1 MKEKL
6 KYLMNKKAFHISI
19 LIVMVA
25 IILFVLGIIV
35 LQYNIEGET
44 NMPFILNKIAVIS
57 SVEGTDKEAGSNRWA
72 FDVSQNNDI
81 NLYIEKNKNYD
92 KQEAIKSIL
101 IDNIEIQRNSEKG
114 KINFYRPNTTESGV
128 YFKNVEENLV
138 QTIEY
143 KGAMQTDLKK
153 LEISNQGGLIMF
165 RVANDKV
172 AEHISND
179 DEINHNE
186 LLKKANLNTEELKMK
201 LSMDLTIKI
210 ESGKEYKAN
219 IELDLPIEGVIEN
232 GTSSQEIVD
241 TSNIIFKRIKN

>member
-6 KYLMNKKAFHISI
+6 KYLMNKKAFHISM
-19 LIVMVA
+19 LIVIVA

-44 NMPFILNKIAVIS
+44 NMPFVLNKIAVIS

-72 FDVSQNNDI
+72 FDISQNNDI

-143 KGAMQTDLKK
+143 KGAMKTDLKK

-172 AEHISND
+172 AEYFSND
-179 DEINHNE
+179 DVINHNE
-186 LLKKANLNTEELKMK
+186 LLKKANVTVEDLKCK
-201 LSMDLTIKI
+201 LSMDITIKI

-219 IELDLPIEGVIEN
+219 IEFDLPVEGVIEN
-232 GTSSQEIVD
+232 GTSSQEIID

>member
-6 KYLMNKKAFHISI
+6 KYLMNKKAFHISM
-19 LIVMVA
+19 LIVIVA

-44 NMPFILNKIAVIS
+44 NMPFVLNKIAIIS
-57 SVEGTDKEAGSNRWA
+57 SVEGTDKEAGENRWA
-72 FDVSQNNDI
+72 FDISQNNDI

-172 AEHISND
+172 AEYISNE

-186 LLKKANLNTEELKMK
+186 LLKKANITVEDLKSK
-201 LSMDLTIKI
+201 LSMDITIKI

-232 GTSSQEIVD
+232 GTSSQEITD
-241 TSNIIFKRIKN
+241 TKNIIFKRIKN

>member
-44 NMPFILNKIAVIS
+44 NMPFVLNKIAVIS

-114 KINFYRPNTTESGV
+114 KINFYRPNITESGV

-165 RVANDKV
+165 RVANDNV
-172 AEHISND
+172 AEYISNE

-186 LLKKANLNTEELKMK
+186 LLKKANITAEDLKSK
-201 LSMDLTIKI
+201 LSMDITIKI

-219 IELDLPIEGVIEN
+219 IVLDLPVEGVIEN
-232 GTSSQEIVD
+232 GTSSQEIID

>member
-1 MKEKL
+1 MKERL

-19 LIVMVA
+19 LIVMVV

-35 LQYNIEGET
+35 LQYSIEGET
-44 NMPFILNKIAVIS
+44 NMPFVLNKIAIIS

-72 FDVSQNNDI
+72 FDISQNNDI

-165 RVANDKV
+165 RVANDNV
-172 AEHISND
+172 AEYISNEN
-179 DEINHNE
+179 EINHNE
-186 LLKKANLNTEELKMK
+186 LLKKANITAEDLKSK
-201 LSMDLTIKI
+201 LSMDITIKI

-219 IELDLPIEGVIEN
+219 IVLDLPIEGVIEN
-232 GTSSQEIVD
+232 GTSSQEIID

>member
-19 LIVMVA
+19 LIFTIA

-44 NMPFILNKIAVIS
+44 NMPFILNKIAIIS

-72 FDVSQNNDI
+72 FDISQNNDI
-81 NLYIEKNKNYD
+81 NLYIEKNKSYD

-101 IDNIEIQRNSEKG
+101 IDNIEIKRNSEKG

-128 YFKNVEENLV
+128 YFKNVQENLV

-165 RVANDKV
+165 RVANDMV
-172 AEHISND
+172 AEYISNE

-186 LLKKANLNTEELKMK
+186 LLKKANITAEDLKSK
-201 LSMDLTIKI
+201 LSMDITIKI

-219 IELDLPIEGVIEN
+219 IVLDLPVEGVIEN
-232 GTSSQEIVD
+232 GTSSQEIID

>member
-6 KYLMNKKAFHISI
+6 KYLMNKKAFHISM
-19 LIVMVA
+19 LIVIVA

-44 NMPFILNKIAVIS
+44 NMPFVLNKIAVIS

-143 KGAMQTDLKK
+143 KGAMKTDLKK

-172 AEHISND
+172 AEYFSNE

-186 LLKKANLNTEELKMK
+186 LLKKANITVEDLKSK
-201 LSMDLTIKI
+201 VSMDITIKI

-219 IELDLPIEGVIEN
+219 IVLDLPVEGVIEN
-232 GTSSQEIVD
+232 GTSSQEITD

>member
-44 NMPFILNKIAVIS
+44 NMPFILNKIAIIS

-143 KGAMQTDLKK
+143 KGAMKTDLKK

-172 AEHISND
+172 AEYFSNE

-186 LLKKANLNTEELKMK
+186 LLKKANITVEDLKSK
-201 LSMDLTIKI
+201 VSMDITIKI

-219 IELDLPIEGVIEN
+219 IVLDLPVEGVIEN
-232 GTSSQEIVD
+232 GTSSQEITD

>member
-6 KYLMNKKAFHISI
+6 KYLMNKKAFHISM
-19 LIVMVA
+19 LIVIVA

-44 NMPFILNKIAVIS
+44 NMPFVLNKIAVIS

-72 FDVSQNNDI
+72 FDISQNNDI

-143 KGAMQTDLKK
+143 KGAMKTDLKK

-172 AEHISND
+172 AEYFSNE

-186 LLKKANLNTEELKMK
+186 LLKKANITVEDLKSK
-201 LSMDLTIKI
+201 VSMDITIKI

-219 IELDLPIEGVIEN
+219 IVLDLPVEGVIEN
-232 GTSSQEIVD
+232 GTSSQEITD

>member
-44 NMPFILNKIAVIS
+44 NMPFVLNKIAVIS

-81 NLYIEKNKNYD
+81 NLYIGKNKNYD

-114 KINFYRPNTTESGV
+114 KINFYRPNTTESGI

-165 RVANDKV
+165 RVANDNV
-172 AEHISND
+172 AEYISNE

-186 LLKKANLNTEELKMK
+186 LLKKANITVEDLKSK
-201 LSMDLTIKI
+201 LSMDITIKI

-232 GTSSQEIVD
+232 GTASQEITD
-241 TSNIIFKRIKN
+241 TKNIIFKRIKN

>member
-44 NMPFILNKIAVIS
+44 NMPFVLNKIAVIS

-172 AEHISND
+172 AEYISNE

-186 LLKKANLNTEELKMK
+186 LLKKANITAEDLKSK
-201 LSMDLTIKI
+201 LSMDITIKI

-219 IELDLPIEGVIEN
+219 IVLDLPVEGVIEN
-232 GTSSQEIVD
+232 GTSSQEIID

>member
-6 KYLMNKKAFHISI
+6 KYLMNKKAFHISM
-19 LIVMVA
+19 LIVIVA

-81 NLYIEKNKNYD
+81 NFYIEKNKNYD

-101 IDNIEIQRNSEKG
+101 IDNIEIQKNSEKG

-172 AEHISND
+172 VEHISND
-179 DEINHNE
+179 DVINHNE
-186 LLKKANLNTEELKMK
+186 LLKKANLSIEELKMK
-201 LSMDLTIKI
+201 LRMDLTIKI

-219 IELDLPIEGVIEN
+219 IELDIPIEGVIEN
-232 GTSSQEIVD
+232 GTSSQEITD
-241 TSNIIFKRIKN
+241 TKNIIFKRIKN

>member
-6 KYLMNKKAFHISI
+6 KYLMNKKAFHISM
-19 LIVMVA
+19 LIVIVA

-44 NMPFILNKIAVIS
+44 NMPFVLNKIAIIS

-72 FDVSQNNDI
+72 FDISQNNDI

-143 KGAMQTDLKK
+143 KGAMKTDLKK

-172 AEHISND
+172 AEYISNE

-186 LLKKANLNTEELKMK
+186 LLKKANITVEDLKSK
-201 LSMDLTIKI
+201 LSMDITIKI

-232 GTSSQEIVD
+232 GTSSQEITD
-241 TSNIIFKRIKN
+241 TKNIIFKRIKN

>member
-1 MKEKL
+1 MKERL

-44 NMPFILNKIAVIS
+44 NMPFVLNKIAVIS

-165 RVANDKV
+165 RVANDNV
-172 AEHISND
+172 AEYISNEN
-179 DEINHNE
+179 EINHNE
-186 LLKKANLNTEELKMK
+186 LLKKANITAEDLKSK
-201 LSMDLTIKI
+201 LSMDITIKI

-219 IELDLPIEGVIEN
+219 IVLDLPIEGVIEN
-232 GTSSQEIVD
+232 GTSSQEIID

>member
-6 KYLMNKKAFHISI
+6 KYLMNKKAFHISM
-19 LIVMVA
+19 LIVIVA

-44 NMPFILNKIAVIS
+44 NMSFVLNKIAIIS

-172 AEHISND
+172 AEYISNEN
-179 DEINHNE
+179 EINHNE
-186 LLKKANLNTEELKMK
+186 LLKKANITAEDLKSK
-201 LSMDLTIKI
+201 LSMDITIKI

-219 IELDLPIEGVIEN
+219 IVLDLPVEGVIEN
-232 GTSSQEIVD
+232 GTSSQEIID

>member
-6 KYLMNKKAFHISI
+6 KYLMNKKAFHISM
-19 LIVMVA
+19 LIVIVA

-44 NMPFILNKIAVIS
+44 NMPFVLNKIAVIS

-143 KGAMQTDLKK
+143 KGAMKTDLKK

-172 AEHISND
+172 AEYISNE

-186 LLKKANLNTEELKMK
+186 LLKKANITAEDLKSK
-201 LSMDLTIKI
+201 LSMDITIKI

-219 IELDLPIEGVIEN
+219 IVLDLPVEGVIEN
-232 GTSSQEIVD
+232 GTSSQEIID

>member
-6 KYLMNKKAFHISI
+6 KYLINKKAFHISM
-19 LIVMVA
+19 LIIIVA
-25 IILFVLGIIV
+25 IILFALGIVV
-35 LQYNIEGET
+35 LQYNVEGET
-44 NMPFILNKIAVIS
+44 NMPFVLKKIAIIS

-72 FDVSQNNDI
+72 FDISQNNDI
-81 NLYIEKNKNYD
+81 NLYIEKNKKYD

-101 IDNIEIQRNSEKG
+101 IDNINVERNTEKG
-114 KINFYRPNTTESGV
+114 TINFYRPNTTDSGT

-172 AEHISND
+172 AECVSND

-186 LLKKANLNTEELKMK
+186 LLKKANINVEELKVK

-210 ESGKEYKAN
+210 ASGKEYKAN
-219 IELDLPIEGVIEN
+219 IKFDLPVEGVIEN
-232 GTSSQEIVD
+232 GTSSQEITD
-241 TSNIIFKRIKN
+241 TKNIIFKRIKN

>member
-19 LIVMVA
+19 LIVMVV

-35 LQYNIEGET
+35 LQYSIEGET
-44 NMPFILNKIAVIS
+44 NMPFVLNKIAIIS

-72 FDVSQNNDI
+72 FDISQNNDI
-81 NLYIEKNKNYD
+81 NLYIEKNKSYD
-92 KQEAIKSIL
+92 KQETIKSIL
-101 IDNIEIQRNSEKG
+101 IDNIEIQKNSEKG

-172 AEHISND
+172 AEYISNE

-186 LLKKANLNTEELKMK
+186 LLKKANITVEDLKSK
-201 LSMDLTIKI
+201 LSMDITIKI

-232 GTSSQEIVD
+232 GTSSQEITD
-241 TSNIIFKRIKN
+241 TKNIIFKRIKN